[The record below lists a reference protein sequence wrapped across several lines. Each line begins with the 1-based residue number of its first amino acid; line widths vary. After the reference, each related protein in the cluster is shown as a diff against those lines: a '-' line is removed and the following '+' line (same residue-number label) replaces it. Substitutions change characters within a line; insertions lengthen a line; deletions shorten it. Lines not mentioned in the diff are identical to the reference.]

1 MISSG
6 FATVLLLSS
15 LVALGVA
22 ICSGW
27 TAGVRRMPGRAGRAL
42 SLASWILDLCAS
54 LALVLVAVS
63 TLSAARA
70 AEAAGGAGGAP
81 VAVSGLRVDRLS
93 ALFLLIAFGVA
104 VPGLLS
110 GMTRGLQERA
120 RLGAGVAAVLLGV
133 VLVMAASDLFTLM
146 FGWEGLGMA
155 FYAVVGHDWARRG
168 RPRAAV
174 LAAGF
179 SSFSGLCILL
189 AGAIL
194 AGRSHSLELAVISSG
209 ATPATRAAAYLLFIV
224 GFAVKVGLVPLH
236 VWLPDSYSAAP
247 GPARAILAGCAVNVG
262 FYGLWRALQIL
273 GAPPVWLA
281 CAVLVVGG
289 ASAVLGISHATVHA
303 DLAHLISWSSVEN
316 AGVIL
321 VGYGVGLVGTIEHR
335 PGMVAAGLVAATAQ
349 VIAHALGKSLL
360 FVSAAAVED
369 AYGTT
374 DLDRLR
380 GVARRL
386 PFSGLGLVIGA
397 LTMAG
402 VPMTAGFAS
411 EWLTLE
417 ALMQQFRI
425 HTLALNLALA
435 LAGVL
440 VALSV
445 GVAGVAFVRL
455 IALTA
460 FGGQPARL
468 AAGRNRYERGAG
480 HRAGVAVLC
489 LGCLGVAALA
499 PVEMRTIAAGLGGLA
514 PGAGSVVTGR
524 WILQPGYAD
533 FSALSPS
540 WLWIVI
546 PAYVVIVVLGVWAL
560 SGGRLTA
567 VRRVEPWASGS
578 PGVARG
584 RGYTSFGYANPVRK
598 VLAALLLTRGELSVL
613 DPSGGAGEAR
623 DGAASARLGYTV
635 DVMDVVGRF
644 LYRPLV
650 PVGRF
655 LTRCARGFQSGRLDM
670 YLSYMLVALLAVL
683 AVTVLTFS

>member
-1 MISSG
+1 MIANEPSR
-6 FATVLLLSS
+6 ALLLLS
-15 LVALGVA
+15 LIALSGA
-22 ICSGW
+22 ICAGW
-27 TAGVRRMPGRAGRAL
+27 TAGVRRGAPYAARVL
-42 SLASWILDLCAS
+42 SLVSWVLNLCAS
-54 LALVLVAVS
+54 LALVLVAAS
-63 TLSAARA
+63 TLMASRS
-70 AEAAGGAGGAP
+70 GGAVAP
-81 VAVSGLRVDRLS
+81 PVNLWALRVDHLS
-93 ALFLLIAFGVA
+93 ALFLLIAFCVA
-104 VPGLLS
+104 VPGLLP
-110 GMTRGLQERA
+110 GMARSLRRRP
-120 RLGAGVAAVLLGV
+120 RLGAGVAGVLLSV

-146 FGWEGLGMA
+146 CGWEGLGIA

-179 SSFSGLCILL
+179 SSFSGACVLL
-189 AGAIL
+189 AGAVL
-194 AGRSHSLELAVISSG
+194 AGQSHTLEIAALSSG
-209 ATPATRAAAYLLFIV
+209 MTPTARAAAYLLFIL

-247 GPARAILAGCAVNVG
+247 GPARAILAGCAVNAG
-262 FYGLWRALQIL
+262 FYGLWRTLQIL

-281 CAVLVVGG
+281 CGVLVVGG
-289 ASAVLGISHATVHA
+289 ASAVLGISHAAVHA
-303 DLAHLISWSSVEN
+303 DLAYLISWSSVEN

-321 VGYGVGLVGTIEHR
+321 VGYGVALVGTIEHR

-349 VIAHALGKSLL
+349 VVAHALGKSLL

-369 AYGTT
+369 ACGTT

-386 PFSGLGLVIGA
+386 PISGWGVVVGA

-417 ALMQQFRI
+417 ALMQQFRV

-460 FGGQPARL
+460 FGEKCHALDVG
-468 AAGRNRYERGAG
+468 GDRYERSPG
-480 HRAGVAVLC
+480 HRVGVVILC
-489 LGCLGVAALA
+489 LGCVGAAALA
-499 PVEMRTIAAGLGGLA
+499 PVEMRTIAAGVGDFL
-514 PGAGSVVTGR
+514 PGAGTVVTGQ
-524 WILQPGYAD
+524 WVLQPAYAD

-546 PAYVVIVVLGVWAL
+546 PAYVVIVALGAWAL
-560 SGGRLTA
+560 SGGRLAA
-567 VRRVEPWASGS
+567 VRRVEPWSSGS

-598 VLAALLLTRGELSVL
+598 VLAALLLTKGELRVL
-613 DPSGGAGEAR
+613 GARSGDAGDVE
-623 DGAASARLGYTV
+623 DGADSARLGYTV
-635 DVMDVVGRF
+635 DVIDLVGRF
-644 LYRPLV
+644 LYRPLASF
-650 PVGRF
+650 GR
-655 LTRCARGFQSGRLDM
+655 LMTRSARKFQSGRLDM
-670 YLSYMLVALLAVL
+670 YLSYMLIALLAVL
-683 AVTVLTFS
+683 VVAAWSFS